1 MLQALYDYEDS
12 SERTLDF
19 KTNDEFFIY
28 RDVADKKSWCLV
40 INHAGDLGYVP
51 YNYVKTVYV
60 SFGYITNISILI
72 TIILNFLSGKRY
84 SCFKVLRKMPV
95 DCSTKT

>member
-1 MLQALYDYEDS
+1 MLKALYDYEDSS

-40 INHAGDLGYVP
+40 INHTGDLGYVP
-51 YNYVKTVYV
+51 YNYVKTIYV
-60 SFGYITNISILI
+60 RILDFFFIIIFFKLIINI
-72 TIILNFLSGKRY
+72 SGKRY
-84 SCFKVLRKMPV
+84 TCLGIFRKMPV
-95 DCSTKT
+95 YRSTKT

>member
-1 MLQALYDYEDS
+1 MLQALYDYEDSS

-40 INHAGDLGYVP
+40 INHTGDLGYVP

-60 SFGYITNISILI
+60 SFTYITNISI
-72 TIILNFLSGKRY
+72 IIKYFYFLSGKRY
-84 SCFKVLRKMPV
+84 SCFKVSRKMPV

>member
-1 MLQALYDYEDS
+1 MLKALYDYEDSS

-40 INHAGDLGYVP
+40 INCIGNLGYVP
-51 YNYVKTVYV
+51 YNYVKTIYV
-60 SFGYITNISILI
+60 SIDNIILI
-72 TIILNFLSGKRY
+72 IFPN
-84 SCFKVLRKMPV
+84 
-95 DCSTKT
+95 